1 MMRGLVA
8 IRGPK
13 PLRGPKMLATV
24 ILTASIIATAGC
36 ASTGGSS
43 STVTVGVGVYGAPM
57 YGPGPWVGY
66 PYPGRYP
73 PGRGGVWI
81 GAPVCCWE

>member
-1 MMRGLVA
+1 MTRGLVA
-8 IRGPK
+8 
-13 PLRGPKMLATV
+13 V
-24 ILTASIIATAGC
+24 ILAVSILATAGC
-36 ASTGGSS
+36 YGTGGSPN
-43 STVTVGVGVYGAPM
+43 VTVGVGVYGTPY

>member
-1 MMRGLVA
+1 MMRG
-8 IRGPK
+8 PK
-13 PLRGPKMLATV
+13 TLAAV
-24 ILTASIIATAGC
+24 ILAGAILATAGC
-36 ASTGGSS
+36 YGTGGAN
-43 STVTVGVGVYGAPM
+43 VTVGVGVYGPV
-57 YGPGPWVGY
+57 YGPGPWGGY